1 MTGEAERSSDEGGIK
16 AFCVIINTMKDLK
29 KIVRKLRQ
37 NMQVP
42 ERILWA
48 KLRARRFENYKFRR
62 QEQIDNYIVDF
73 VCYEKRLIIELDG
86 RQHLTIEKIQEDE
99 ARSMYLKE
107 KGFNI
112 VRYYNSDILNNID
125 TVLEDLWGNLQ

>member
-86 RQHLTIEKIQEDE
+86 RQHLTIEKIQK
-99 ARSMYLKE
+99 AQ
-107 KGFNI
+107 GAP
-112 VRYYNSDILNNID
+112 V
-125 TVLEDLWGNLQ
+125 V